1 VWYVSVS
8 VRQAEEDNLWS
19 KDRGGVRMWR
29 RGYFFLV
36 EGEEWRVSSGVLVLR
51 DSLPHAWSVS
61 SMHTHLFS
69 GALHSVCKQQTP
81 SFYFWAG

>member
-1 VWYVSVS
+1 
-8 VRQAEEDNLWS
+8 
-19 KDRGGVRMWR
+19 MWR

-36 EGEEWRVSSGVLVLR
+36 EGEEWRVSSGVGLTGFSPACMV
-51 DSLPHAWSVS
+51 SLIHAY
-61 SMHTHLFS
+61 HLFS